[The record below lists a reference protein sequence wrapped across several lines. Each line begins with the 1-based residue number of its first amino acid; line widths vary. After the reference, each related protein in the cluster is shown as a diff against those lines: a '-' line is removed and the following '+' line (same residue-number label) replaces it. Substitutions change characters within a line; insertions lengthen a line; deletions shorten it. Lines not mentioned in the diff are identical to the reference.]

1 MLVVGITGGI
11 GSGKTTV
18 SDRFGELGVPV
29 IDTDV
34 ISKELVEPGLPAFE
48 EIVATFG
55 STVVGNDGQLNR
67 AILRKIVFENPSKRQ
82 QLEEIL
88 HVKIRAEV
96 FHQLDALDCAYCIIV
111 IPLLAESKR
120 KYPLDRVLVV
130 DASTDLQLARAEARG
145 QQSREELERIIRS
158 QATREERLALADDVI
173 ENSGSID
180 ELRESVNFYHQQYVQ
195 LAKSVP

>member
-11 GSGKTTV
+11 GSGKTAV

-48 EIVATFG
+48 EIVAAFG
-55 STVVGNDGQLNR
+55 SNVVGNYGRLNR
-67 AILRKIVFENPSKRQ
+67 AILRKIVFEDPSKRQ

-96 FHQLDALDCAYCIIV
+96 FHQLDALDCAYCVIV

-120 KYPLDRVLVV
+120 KYPLDRILVV
-130 DASTDLQLARAEARG
+130 DASADLQLARAEARG
-145 QQSREELERIIRS
+145 QQSREELEQIIRS

-173 ENSGSID
+173 ENSGSLD
-180 ELRESVNFYHQQYVQ
+180 ELHESVNFYHQQYVQ

>member
-11 GSGKTTV
+11 GSGKTAV
-18 SDRFGELGVPV
+18 SDRFSELGVPV

-48 EIVATFG
+48 EIVVAFG
-55 STVVGNDGQLNR
+55 RKVVGNNGRLNR
-67 AILRKIVFENPSKRQ
+67 ALLRKIVFENPSKRQ

-96 FHQLDALDCAYCIIV
+96 FHQLDALDCAYCVIV

-120 KYPLDRVLVV
+120 KYPLDRVLVL
-130 DASTDLQLARAEARG
+130 DASADLQLARAEARG
-145 QQSREELERIIRS
+145 QQSREELEQIIRS

-180 ELRESVNFYHQQYVQ
+180 ELRESVNFYHQQFGQ
-195 LAKSVP
+195 LAKSMQ

>member
-11 GSGKTTV
+11 GSGKTAV

-34 ISKELVEPGLPAFE
+34 ISKELVEPGFPAFE
-48 EIVATFG
+48 EIVEAFG
-55 STVVGNDGQLNR
+55 SKVVGNDGRLNR
-67 AILRKIVFENPSKRQ
+67 AVLRKIVFDDPAKRQ
-82 QLEEIL
+82 LLEDIL

-96 FHQLDALDCAYCIIV
+96 FDRLDVLDCAYCVIV

-130 DASTDLQLARAEARG
+130 DTSADLQLARAEARG
-145 QQSREELERIIRS
+145 QQSRKELEQIILS
-158 QATREERLALADDVI
+158 QATREERLELADDVI
-173 ENSGSID
+173 ENSGSLD

-195 LAKSVP
+195 LAKSA

>member
-145 QQSREELERIIRS
+145 QQSREDLERIIRS

-180 ELRESVNFYHQQYVQ
+180 QLRESVNFYHQQYVQ

>member
-11 GSGKTTV
+11 GSGKTAV

-34 ISKELVEPGLPAFE
+34 ISKELVEPGFPAFE
-48 EIVATFG
+48 EIVEAFG
-55 STVVGNDGQLNR
+55 SRVVGNDGQLNR
-67 AILRKIVFENPSKRQ
+67 AILRKIVFEDPSKRQ

-96 FHQLDALDCAYCIIV
+96 FHQLDALDCAYCVIV

-130 DASTDLQLARAEARG
+130 DASTDLQLARAEIRG
-145 QQSREELERIIRS
+145 QQSREELEQIIQS

-180 ELRESVNFYHQQYVQ
+180 ELLESVNFYHQKYVQ
-195 LAKSVP
+195 LAKSMP